1 MASNNNVL
9 YLSYDGLT
17 DPLGQSQI
25 IPYLLGLQEQGFKI
39 TVIAFEKPDNFEKN
53 RLRIEQTLGQKIQWI
68 PLTYHKK
75 PPVISTVF
83 DLWILWRQVKKV
95 YKESPYS
102 IIHCRSY
109 ITSLIGIRAKRKW
122 DVKFIFDMR
131 GFWADE
137 RVEGGLWNLN
147 NPVFRL
153 IYNFF
158 KNKERQFIKVADHII
173 SLTEN
178 AKREITSWGDSKAS
192 ISVIP
197 TCVDLNLF
205 DPSKIR
211 NVDQKELRK
220 KLNIGENDFVLQYLG
235 SWGTWYL
242 TDEMLNFFSTLK
254 TFRLESRLLIVS
266 QDSPDLSAFKY
277 KMDVVV
283 TSAPRDLVP
292 LFISI
297 ADACVFFIK
306 PTFSKKASSA
316 TKMGEIMA
324 MNKPIVT
331 NGGWGDIEAIM
342 SRYNNGLIV
351 DPFVGDETVV
361 KELLQTLPPIEKPDL
376 LPFSLHHAVST
387 YAAIYRSLLMDK
399 IN

>member
-25 IPYLLGLQEQGFKI
+25 IPYLLGLQENGFKI

-53 RLRIEQTLGQKIQWI
+53 RSRVEQALGQKIRWI

-83 DLWILWRQVKKV
+83 DLWILWRQVKKI
-95 YKESPYS
+95 YNTSPYS

-109 ITSLIGIRAKRKW
+109 ITSLVGIRVKRKW

-147 NPVFRL
+147 NPIFRL

-158 KNKERQFIKVADHII
+158 KNKERQFIKEADHII

-178 AKREITSWGDSKAS
+178 AKREITSWGYSKAS

-205 DPSKIR
+205 DPSKIH
-211 NVDQKELRK
+211 NADQKELRK
-220 KLNIGENDFVLQYLG
+220 KLNIGETDFVLQYLG

-242 TDEMLNFFSTLK
+242 TDEMLNLFSALK
-254 TFRLESRLLIVS
+254 TFRPESRLLIVS
-266 QDSPDLSAFKY
+266 QDTPDLSAFKY
-277 KMDVVV
+277 KTDVVV

-331 NGGWGDIEAIM
+331 NGGWGDIETIM
-342 SRYNNGLIV
+342 SNYNNGLIV
-351 DPFVGDETVV
+351 DPFIKDEMVV
-361 KELLQTLPPIEKPDL
+361 KALLQTLPPVEKPDL
-376 LPFSLHHAVST
+376 SLLSLRHAVST
-387 YAAIYRSLLMDK
+387 YATIYKSLC
-399 IN
+399 